1 MKKEKID
8 IMNRKEFL
16 SDCGKI
22 GFAGVTLSLFPW
34 LQSCSDKAKQEV
46 KGEKARIGI
55 IGTGSRGCFH
65 IKHLVQMPNV
75 EVVALCD
82 NYRPHLEDAAQYYP
96 KAKLYDDYRHLL
108 EQRDVEGVII
118 ATPLYLHAPMTLDA
132 LSAGK
137 RVFCEKSMGYTLDE
151 CLEVYN
157 KRKETNGVLFIG
169 QQRLFDPKYIKAM
182 SMIHEGKIG
191 DVVGVRNYWYRNNN
205 WRRDVPSP
213 ELERHINWRLYSEYS
228 RGLMTEL
235 ACHQLQNGSWA
246 LGMLPE
252 QVMGSGHLV
261 HWLKEDKRDVYDCVS
276 AIFTYPNGVNM
287 TFESIISNKHFG
299 MGEQILGTNGTI
311 DLVTGMYYSDEP
323 APKGSG
329 MHQLIAQIES
339 GVMSNSVFAG
349 TSWAAES
356 SPLAPGVP
364 IMTNVKVVTGESTVG
379 AEADGS
385 RELLEAFIHATIT
398 GRQPEKV
405 LEESYYATQFA
416 LLADKAM
423 HENQILRL
431 DEKYKIPY
439 TPLK

>member
-1 MKKEKID
+1 
-8 IMNRKEFL
+8 MNRKEFL

-364 IMTNVKVVTGESTVG
+364 IMPNVKVVTGESTVG

-385 RELLEAFIHATIT
+385 RELREAFIHATIT

>member
-1 MKKEKID
+1 
-8 IMNRKEFL
+8 MNRKEFL

-96 KAKLYDDYRHLL
+96 KAKLYDDYRRLL

-182 SMIHEGKIG
+182 SMIHAGKIG

-364 IMTNVKVVTGESTVG
+364 IMPNVKVVTGESTVG

>member
-1 MKKEKID
+1 
-8 IMNRKEFL
+8 MNRKEFL

-34 LQSCSDKAKQEV
+34 LQSCSEKAKQEV
-46 KGEKARIGI
+46 QGEKARIGI

-65 IKHLVQMPNV
+65 IKHLVQMSNV

-96 KAKLYDDYRHLL
+96 QAKLYDDYRRLL

-118 ATPLYLHAPMTLDA
+118 ATPLYLHASMTLDA

-151 CLEVYN
+151 CLDVYN

-191 DVVGVRNYWYRNNN
+191 EVVGVRNYWYRNNN

-252 QVMGSGHLV
+252 KVMGSGSLV
-261 HWLKEDKRDVYDCVS
+261 HWNKVDERDVYDCVT

-329 MHQLIAQIES
+329 MHQLVAQIES

-349 TSWAAES
+349 TSWAAEL
-356 SPLAPGVP
+356 SPLAPGMP
-364 IMTNVKVVTGESTVG
+364 IMPNVKVVTGESTVG

-385 RELLEAFIHATIT
+385 KELLEAFIHATIT

-405 LEESYYATQFA
+405 LEESYYATQIA

-423 HENQILRL
+423 HENQILTL

-439 TPLK
+439 QPLKNR

>member
-1 MKKEKID
+1 
-8 IMNRKEFL
+8 MNRKEFL

-311 DLVTGMYYSDEP
+311 DLVTGMYYSDDP

-364 IMTNVKVVTGESTVG
+364 IMPNVKVVTGESTGG

>member
-1 MKKEKID
+1 
-8 IMNRKEFL
+8 MNRKEFL

-34 LQSCSDKAKQEV
+34 LQSCSEKAKQEV
-46 KGEKARIGI
+46 QGEKARIGI

-65 IKHLVQMPNV
+65 IKHLEQMPNV

-96 KAKLYDDYRHLL
+96 QAKLYDDYRRML

-118 ATPLYLHAPMTLDA
+118 ATPLYLHASMTLDA

-151 CLEVYN
+151 CLDVYN
-157 KRKETNGVLFIG
+157 KRKEINGVLFIG

-191 DVVGVRNYWYRNNN
+191 EVVGVRNYWYRNNN

-252 QVMGSGHLV
+252 KVMGSGSLV
-261 HWLKEDKRDVYDCVS
+261 HWNKVDERDVYDCVT

-329 MHQLIAQIES
+329 MHQLVAQIES

-356 SPLAPGVP
+356 SPLAPGMP
-364 IMTNVKVVTGESTVG
+364 IMPNVKVVTGESTVG

-385 RELLEAFIHATIT
+385 KELLEAFIHATIT

-423 HENQILRL
+423 HENQILTL

-439 TPLK
+439 QPLKNR

>member
-1 MKKEKID
+1 
-8 IMNRKEFL
+8 MNRKEFL

-96 KAKLYDDYRHLL
+96 QAKLYDDYRHLL

-364 IMTNVKVVTGESTVG
+364 IMPNVKVVTGESTVG

>member
-323 APKGSG
+323 
-329 MHQLIAQIES
+329 
-339 GVMSNSVFAG
+339 
-349 TSWAAES
+349 
-356 SPLAPGVP
+356 
-364 IMTNVKVVTGESTVG
+364 
-379 AEADGS
+379 
-385 RELLEAFIHATIT
+385 
-398 GRQPEKV
+398 
-405 LEESYYATQFA
+405 
-416 LLADKAM
+416 
-423 HENQILRL
+423 
-431 DEKYKIPY
+431 
-439 TPLK
+439 

>member
-1 MKKEKID
+1 
-8 IMNRKEFL
+8 MNRKEFL

-96 KAKLYDDYRHLL
+96 KAKLYDDYRRLL

-311 DLVTGMYYSDEP
+311 DLVTGMYYSEEP

-364 IMTNVKVVTGESTVG
+364 IMPNVKVVTGESTVG

-398 GRQPEKV
+398 GRQPE
-405 LEESYYATQFA
+405 
-416 LLADKAM
+416 
-423 HENQILRL
+423 
-431 DEKYKIPY
+431 
-439 TPLK
+439 

>member
-1 MKKEKID
+1 
-8 IMNRKEFL
+8 MNRKEFL

-34 LQSCSDKAKQEV
+34 LQSCSEKAKQEV
-46 KGEKARIGI
+46 QGEKARIGI

-96 KAKLYDDYRHLL
+96 QAKLYDDYRCLL

-118 ATPLYLHAPMTLDA
+118 ATPLYLHASMTLDA
-132 LSAGK
+132 LSAGN

-151 CLEVYN
+151 CLDVYN

-191 DVVGVRNYWYRNNN
+191 EVVGVRNYWYRNNN

-252 QVMGSGHLV
+252 KVMGSGSLV
-261 HWLKEDKRDVYDCVS
+261 HWNKVDERDVYDCVT

-329 MHQLIAQIES
+329 MHQLVVQIES

-356 SPLAPGVP
+356 SPLAPGMP
-364 IMTNVKVVTGESTVG
+364 IMPNVKVVTGESTVG

-385 RELLEAFIHATIT
+385 KELLEAFIHATIT

-423 HENQILRL
+423 HQNQILTL

-439 TPLK
+439 QPLK

>member
-1 MKKEKID
+1 
-8 IMNRKEFL
+8 MNRKEFL

-34 LQSCSDKAKQEV
+34 LQSCSEKAKQEV
-46 KGEKARIGI
+46 QGEKARIGI

-96 KAKLYDDYRHLL
+96 QAKLYDDYRRLL

-118 ATPLYLHAPMTLDA
+118 ATPLYLHASMTLDA

-151 CLEVYN
+151 CLDVYN
-157 KRKETNGVLFIG
+157 KRKEINGVLFIG

-191 DVVGVRNYWYRNNN
+191 EVVGVRNYWYRNNN

-252 QVMGSGHLV
+252 KVMGSGSLV
-261 HWLKEDKRDVYDCVS
+261 HWNKVDERDVYDCVT

-329 MHQLIAQIES
+329 MHQLVAQIES

-356 SPLAPGVP
+356 SPLAPGMP
-364 IMTNVKVVTGESTVG
+364 IMPNVKVVTGESTVG

-385 RELLEAFIHATIT
+385 KELLEAFIHATIT

-423 HENQILRL
+423 HENQILTL

-439 TPLK
+439 QPLKNR

>member
-1 MKKEKID
+1 
-8 IMNRKEFL
+8 MNRKEFL

-96 KAKLYDDYRHLL
+96 KAKLYDDYRRLL

-205 WRRDVPSP
+205 WRRDVPLP

-364 IMTNVKVVTGESTVG
+364 IMPNVKVVTGESTVG

>member
-1 MKKEKID
+1 
-8 IMNRKEFL
+8 MNRKEFL

-34 LQSCSDKAKQEV
+34 LQSCSEKAKQEV
-46 KGEKARIGI
+46 QGEKARIGI

-65 IKHLVQMPNV
+65 IKHLVQMSNV

-96 KAKLYDDYRHLL
+96 QAKLYDDYRRLL

-118 ATPLYLHAPMTLDA
+118 ATPLYLHASMTLDA

-151 CLEVYN
+151 CLDVYN

-191 DVVGVRNYWYRNNN
+191 EVVGVRNYWYRNNN

-252 QVMGSGHLV
+252 KVMGSGSLV
-261 HWLKEDKRDVYDCVS
+261 HWNKVDERDVYDCVT

-329 MHQLIAQIES
+329 MHQLVAQIES

-356 SPLAPGVP
+356 SPLAPGMP
-364 IMTNVKVVTGESTVG
+364 IMPNVKVVTGESTVG

-385 RELLEAFIHATIT
+385 KELLEAFIHATIT

-423 HENQILRL
+423 HENQILTL

-439 TPLK
+439 QPLKNR

>member
-1 MKKEKID
+1 
-8 IMNRKEFL
+8 MNRKEFL

-34 LQSCSDKAKQEV
+34 LQSCSEKAKQEV
-46 KGEKARIGI
+46 QGEKARIGI

-96 KAKLYDDYRHLL
+96 QAKLYDDYHHLL

-118 ATPLYLHAPMTLDA
+118 ATPLYLHASMTLDA

-151 CLEVYN
+151 CLDVYN
-157 KRKETNGVLFIG
+157 KRKDTNGVLFIG

-191 DVVGVRNYWYRNNN
+191 EVVGVRNYWYRNNN

-252 QVMGSGHLV
+252 KVMGSGSLV
-261 HWLKEDKRDVYDCVS
+261 HWNKVDERDVYDCVT

-329 MHQLIAQIES
+329 MHQLVAQIES

-356 SPLAPGVP
+356 SPLALGMP
-364 IMTNVKVVTGESTVG
+364 IMPNVKVVTGESTVG

-385 RELLEAFIHATIT
+385 KELLEAFIHATIT
-398 GRQPEKV
+398 ERQPEKV

-423 HENQILRL
+423 HENQILTL

-439 TPLK
+439 QPLKNR

>member
-65 IKHLVQMPNV
+65 IKHLVQMHNV

-364 IMTNVKVVTGESTVG
+364 IMPNVKVVTGESTVG

>member
-1 MKKEKID
+1 
-8 IMNRKEFL
+8 MNRKEFL

-34 LQSCSDKAKQEV
+34 LQSCSEKAKQEV
-46 KGEKARIGI
+46 QGEKARIGI

-65 IKHLVQMPNV
+65 IKHLVQMSNV

-96 KAKLYDDYRHLL
+96 QAKLYDDYRRLL

-118 ATPLYLHAPMTLDA
+118 ATPLYLHASMTLDA

-151 CLEVYN
+151 CLDVYN
-157 KRKETNGVLFIG
+157 KRKDTNGVLFIG

-191 DVVGVRNYWYRNNN
+191 EVVGVRNYWYRNNN

-252 QVMGSGHLV
+252 KVMGSGSLV
-261 HWLKEDKRDVYDCVS
+261 HWNKVDERDVYDCVT

-329 MHQLIAQIES
+329 MHQLVAQIES

-356 SPLAPGVP
+356 SPLAPGMP
-364 IMTNVKVVTGESTVG
+364 IMPNVKVVTGESTVG

-385 RELLEAFIHATIT
+385 KELLEAFIHATIT

-423 HENQILRL
+423 HENQILTL

-439 TPLK
+439 QPLKNR

>member
-1 MKKEKID
+1 
-8 IMNRKEFL
+8 MNRKEFL

-34 LQSCSDKAKQEV
+34 LQSCSEKAKQEV
-46 KGEKARIGI
+46 QGEKARIGI

-96 KAKLYDDYRHLL
+96 QAKLYDDYRRLL

-118 ATPLYLHAPMTLDA
+118 ATPLYLHASMTLDA

-151 CLEVYN
+151 CLDVYD

-191 DVVGVRNYWYRNNN
+191 EVVGVRNYWYRNNN

-252 QVMGSGHLV
+252 KVMGSGSLV
-261 HWLKEDKRDVYDCVS
+261 HWNKVDERDVYDCVT

-329 MHQLIAQIES
+329 MHQLVAQIES

-356 SPLAPGVP
+356 SPLAPGMP
-364 IMTNVKVVTGESTVG
+364 IMPNVKVVTGESSVG

-385 RELLEAFIHATIT
+385 KELLEAFIHATIT

-423 HENQILRL
+423 HENQILTL

-439 TPLK
+439 QPLKNR

>member
-1 MKKEKID
+1 
-8 IMNRKEFL
+8 MNRKEFL

-96 KAKLYDDYRHLL
+96 KAKLYDDYRRLL

-299 MGEQILGTNGTI
+299 MCEQILGTNGTI

-364 IMTNVKVVTGESTVG
+364 IMPNVKVVTGESTVG

>member
-1 MKKEKID
+1 
-8 IMNRKEFL
+8 MNRKEFL

-96 KAKLYDDYRHLL
+96 KAKLYDDYRRLL

-329 MHQLIAQIES
+329 MHQLIAQIER

-364 IMTNVKVVTGESTVG
+364 IMPNVKVVTGESTVG

>member
-96 KAKLYDDYRHLL
+96 KAKLYDDYRRLL

-364 IMTNVKVVTGESTVG
+364 IMPNVKVVTGESTVG

>member
-1 MKKEKID
+1 
-8 IMNRKEFL
+8 MNRKEFL
-16 SDCGKI
+16 SDFGRM
-22 GFAGVTLSLFPW
+22 GFAGVALSLFPW
-34 LQSCSDKAKQEV
+34 LESCTEKAQQEV
-46 KGEKARIGI
+46 SGERARIGI
-55 IGTGSRGCFH
+55 IGTGSRGLFH
-65 IKHLVQMPNV
+65 IQHLLQMPNV

-96 KAKLYDDYRHLL
+96 EAKQYDDYRRLL
-108 EQRDVEGVII
+108 DDKSVQGVII
-118 ATPLYLHAPMTLDA
+118 TTPLYLHARMTIDA
-132 LSAGK
+132 LRAGK
-137 RVFCEKSMGYTLDE
+137 RVFCEKSMAYTLDE
-151 CLEVYN
+151 ALEVYN
-157 KRKETNGVLFIG
+157 CRKELGAVLFIG

-182 SMIHEGKIG
+182 QLIHEGLIG

-205 WRRDVPSP
+205 WRREVPSP

-246 LGMLPE
+246 MGMLPE

-261 HWLKEDKRDVYDCVS
+261 HWTKEDERDVYDTVS

-299 MGEQILGTNGTI
+299 MGEQILGTKGTI
-311 DLVTGMYYSDEP
+311 DLVTAMHYTDEA

-329 MHQLIAQIES
+329 MDQLIAQIES
-339 GVMSNSVFAG
+339 GIMSNSVFAG
-349 TSWAAES
+349 TSWAAETAT
-356 SPLAPGVP
+356 LAPGMP
-364 IMTNVKVVTGESTVG
+364 IMPNVKVVSGESSVG

-385 RELLEAFIHATIT
+385 KELLEAFIHAVIT
-398 GRQPEKV
+398 GKQPEKV

-423 HENQILRL
+423 HENAILRL
-431 DEKYKIPY
+431 DDKYKVPY
-439 TPLK
+439 EPLRMK

>member
-1 MKKEKID
+1 
-8 IMNRKEFL
+8 MNRKEFL

-34 LQSCSDKAKQEV
+34 LQSCSDNAKQEV

-96 KAKLYDDYRHLL
+96 KAKLYDDYRRLL

>member
-1 MKKEKID
+1 
-8 IMNRKEFL
+8 MNRKEFL

-34 LQSCSDKAKQEV
+34 LQSCSEKAKQEV
-46 KGEKARIGI
+46 QGEKARIGI

-65 IKHLVQMPNV
+65 IKHLVQMSNV

-96 KAKLYDDYRHLL
+96 QAKLYDDYRRLL

-118 ATPLYLHAPMTLDA
+118 ATPLYLHASMTLDA

-151 CLEVYN
+151 CLDVYN

-191 DVVGVRNYWYRNNN
+191 EVVGVRYYWYRNNN

-252 QVMGSGHLV
+252 KVMGSGSLV
-261 HWLKEDKRDVYDCVS
+261 HWNKVDERDVYDCVT

-329 MHQLIAQIES
+329 MHQLVAQIES

-356 SPLAPGVP
+356 SPLAPGMP
-364 IMTNVKVVTGESTVG
+364 IMPNVKVVTGESSVG

-385 RELLEAFIHATIT
+385 KELLEAFIHATIT

-423 HENQILRL
+423 HENQILTL

-439 TPLK
+439 QPLKNR

>member
-1 MKKEKID
+1 
-8 IMNRKEFL
+8 MNRKEFL

-191 DVVGVRNYWYRNNN
+191 EVVGVRNYCYRNNN

-261 HWLKEDKRDVYDCVS
+261 HWHKEDKRDVYDCVS

-364 IMTNVKVVTGESTVG
+364 IMPNVKVVTGESTVG

>member
-1 MKKEKID
+1 
-8 IMNRKEFL
+8 MNRKEFL

-34 LQSCSDKAKQEV
+34 LQSCSEKAKQEV
-46 KGEKARIGI
+46 QGEKARIGI

-96 KAKLYDDYRHLL
+96 QAKLYDDYRCLL

-118 ATPLYLHAPMTLDA
+118 ATPLYLHASMTLDA

-151 CLEVYN
+151 CLDVYN

-191 DVVGVRNYWYRNNN
+191 EVVGVRNYWYRNNN

-252 QVMGSGHLV
+252 KVMGSGSLV
-261 HWLKEDKRDVYDCVS
+261 HWNKVDERDVYDCVT

-329 MHQLIAQIES
+329 MHQLVAQIES

-356 SPLAPGVP
+356 SPLAPGMP
-364 IMTNVKVVTGESTVG
+364 IMPNVKVVTGESTVG

-385 RELLEAFIHATIT
+385 KELLEAFIHATIT

-423 HENQILRL
+423 HQNQILTL

-439 TPLK
+439 QPLK

>member
-1 MKKEKID
+1 
-8 IMNRKEFL
+8 MNRKEFL

-34 LQSCSDKAKQEV
+34 LQSCSEKAKQEV
-46 KGEKARIGI
+46 QGEKARIGI

-96 KAKLYDDYRHLL
+96 QAKLYDDYHRLL

-118 ATPLYLHAPMTLDA
+118 ATPLYLHASMTLDA

-151 CLEVYN
+151 CLDVYN

-191 DVVGVRNYWYRNNN
+191 EVVGVRNYWYRNNN

-252 QVMGSGHLV
+252 KVMGSGSLV
-261 HWLKEDKRDVYDCVS
+261 HWNKVDERDVYDCVT

-329 MHQLIAQIES
+329 MHQLVAQIES

-356 SPLAPGVP
+356 SPLAPGMP
-364 IMTNVKVVTGESTVG
+364 IMPNVKVVTGESSVG

-385 RELLEAFIHATIT
+385 KELLEAFIHATIT

-423 HENQILRL
+423 HQNQILTL

-439 TPLK
+439 QPLK